1 MSLDSIINHR
11 IDFGAFQLRAFAIFS
26 LIEINDG
33 LELTICSFL
42 NPIIKAVHP

>member
-1 MSLDSIINHR
+1 MYLDNMINER
-11 IDFGAFQLRAFAIFS
+11 VGFGTFQLRAFAIFS

-33 LELTICSFL
+33 VELTIGSFL